1 MPGSPAIRKS
11 DGRRARARSSP
22 PTSSASSGCAPDESA
37 SQARDGRLGPLD
49 EIERRVLLEDG
60 LVQAAQSG
68 PRLDADL
75 LHEDVTCVAKRLQG
89 VRLSARAVQS
99 KHALGVQILAQGLLL
114 DQRLQFGDHLA
125 MAPGGEVA
133 VDGEL
138 ECVEPAAPPVGG
150 PRRPRMAP

>member
-1 MPGSPAIRKS
+1 M
-11 DGRRARARSSP
+11 
-22 PTSSASSGCAPDESA
+22 
-37 SQARDGRLGPLD
+37 
-49 EIERRVLLEDG
+49 
-60 LVQAAQSG
+60 
-68 PRLDADL
+68 
-75 LHEDVTCVAKRLQG
+75 AKRLQG

-138 ECVEPAAPPVGG
+138 ECVEPPLLQSAGLGRREWLRDIGQRSTAPERQRLPRCAGG
-150 PRRPRMAP
+150 QQPLEAQRVALVF